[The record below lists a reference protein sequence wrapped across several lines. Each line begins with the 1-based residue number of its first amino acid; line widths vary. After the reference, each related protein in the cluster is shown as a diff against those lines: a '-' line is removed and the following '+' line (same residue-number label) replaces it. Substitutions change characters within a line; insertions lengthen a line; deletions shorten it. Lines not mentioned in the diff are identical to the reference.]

1 VQIIAPVIHATG
13 QKVEEY
19 STNRSSIRQYRQKHR
34 TELSS
39 VLELELNTQKP
50 LVLHWD
56 RKLMADLTGDEKV
69 DRLPIIV
76 SGSETQ
82 QLLCVP
88 KLPSGTG
95 KATVDALM
103 DTVSDCGITERKIE
117 WSLHSLNSDLVEMF
131 SIWRADIIF
140 MKLC

>member
-56 RKLMADLTGDEKV
+56 EKV
-69 DRLPIIV
+69 DRLPISV

-95 KATVDALM
+95 KAMVDALM
-103 DTVSDCGITERKIE
+103 DTVSDCGISERKIE
-117 WSLHSLNSDLVEMF
+117 WSLHCLNSDLVEMF